1 MTVRIVATIAVIALA
16 GAPAAAHEPA
26 DAQPVMIGHDGL
38 DFDACGGWGVVSG
51 LNPDGENFLAVRAA
65 PTTQASKMDEL
76 HEGDGLWFCDGTQD
90 RQWVGVVYS
99 PHGAPDLNCGVS
111 SPVPEIVPYTG
122 PCRSGWV
129 SARYVTLIAG

>member
-1 MTVRIVATIAVIALA
+1 MKAVAAIAATALA
-16 GAPAAAHEPA
+16 SAPLAAHEPA

-38 DFDACGGWGVVSG
+38 DFDACAGFGVVSG
-51 LNPDGENFLAVRAA
+51 LNPDGDNFLAVRAA

-76 HEGDGLWFCDGTQD
+76 REGEEVWFCDGTADQ
-90 RQWVGVVYS
+90 QWIGIVYGSNREPGV
-99 PHGAPDLNCGVS
+99 DCEVS
-111 SPVPEIVPYTG
+111 SPVPNVVPYIG